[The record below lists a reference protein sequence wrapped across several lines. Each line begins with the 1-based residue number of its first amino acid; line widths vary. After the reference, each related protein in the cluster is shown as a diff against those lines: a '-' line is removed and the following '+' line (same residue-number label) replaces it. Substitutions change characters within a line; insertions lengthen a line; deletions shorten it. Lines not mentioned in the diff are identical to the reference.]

1 MFQRNGRLKTRPLQS
16 RSWPRRLGLVSS
28 GVVLFGG
35 LIACAPTAEKPSDT
49 VSKNPSAVTD
59 TPVTEAAPTDLE
71 DSARSEASSQTLQ
84 SDRANWI
91 IIGPRPD
98 RDPPLQDC
106 GSLQKQQAMNACAYE
121 NYQTVDAELNEGYQM
136 IKGLLPEEGKQAL
149 ETAELAWLK
158 FRDLDCEFERS
169 QFEGGSIAP
178 LILNSCLESRT
189 NIRSNELYEP
199 VAGESSYAAAD
210 SALNVAYQGLTD
222 AVSDAREDELVETQ
236 LAWIE
241 YRDRHCEF
249 EANYGAADITVDQC
263 KARLSEKRTR
273 QIRAGIEQNSL

>member
-1 MFQRNGRLKTRPLQS
+1 MFQHNWRLRELLLQS
-16 RSWPRRLGLVSS
+16 RFWRRNLGLVLS

-35 LIACAPTAEKPSDT
+35 LVACAPTAENSNDT
-49 VSKNPSAVTD
+49 VLENPVAITDESVTD
-59 TPVTEAAPTDLE
+59 AAPA
-71 DSARSEASSQTLQ
+71 DSENSVGGESNHQPLQ
-84 SDRANWI
+84 DNPEI
-91 IIGPRPD
+91 LMIGPRAD
-98 RDPPLQDC
+98 RNPPLQDC

-136 IKGLLPEEGKQAL
+136 IKGLLPEEGKRSL

-189 NIRSNELYEP
+189 NIRINELYEP
-199 VAGESSYAAAD
+199 VTGQSSYAAAD

-222 AVSDAREDELVETQ
+222 AVSDARDEDLVEAQ

-241 YRDRHCEF
+241 YRDRHCKF
-249 EANYGAADITVDQC
+249 ESNYGAADITVDQC